1 MSAATA
7 MKFAP
12 RRIERVLL
20 IVNPASRR
28 GARLRDKALK
38 AFADAG
44 VACDAMPTEAP
55 GHAAVLAKTHAHKY
69 HAVFTLGGDGTVMEV
84 LSVLAHQGPPL
95 GVLGGGTGNV
105 VARTLGIPL
114 NPSRAVPILL
124 NGDEAT
130 VDLGRLG
137 DGRRFA
143 IGVGV
148 GLDATMISEAPAR
161 LKRRFGFMAYVI
173 GGYKAVL
180 RNRKFQLK
188 LTVDGAVFQQTAS
201 AILVANFGAV
211 LNDLVSFGDGILY
224 DDGLLNACVFSPVNL
239 WDALRILWRMVRKD
253 FRADPCLFY
262 KPGREFR
269 IETTP
274 EMPAQADGELLLP
287 GTPILV
293 SVDPLAGSLLIPK
306 KE

>member
-28 GARLRDKALK
+28 GARIRKKALK
-38 AFADAG
+38 AFSDAG
-44 VACDAMPTEAP
+44 VVCDMMLTEAP
-55 GHAAVLAKTHAHKY
+55 GHAAILAKTHAHKY
-69 HAVFTLGGDGTVMEV
+69 DAVFTLGGDGTVMEV
-84 LSVLAHQGPPL
+84 LSVLAHQGPPI

-114 NPSRAVPILL
+114 NPTRAVPLLL
-124 NGDEAT
+124 NGDEAIM
-130 VDLGRLG
+130 DLGRLG

-148 GLDATMISEAPAR
+148 GLDATMMMEAPAR

-173 GGYKAVL
+173 GGSKAVL
-180 RNRKFQLK
+180 RNQRFK
-188 LTVDGAVFQQTAS
+188 LRLTIDGVVFERTAS

-211 LNDLVSFGDGILY
+211 LNNLVAFGDGIVH
-224 DDGLLNACVFSPVNL
+224 DDGLLNACIFSPENL
-239 WDALRILWRMVRKD
+239 RDSLRILWRMVRKD
-253 FRADPCLFY
+253 FRDDPCLFY
-262 KPGREFR
+262 KSGREFR
-269 IETTP
+269 IETMPT
-274 EMPAQADGELLLP
+274 MPAQADGEILP
-287 GTPILV
+287 GTPLTV
-293 SVDPLAGSLLIPK
+293 SVDPLAGCLLIPK
-306 KE
+306 RE